1 MSAAPVA
8 AAWRIPAVPDST
20 GRRSNMPHLS
30 KARLALAA
38 AVLLAAPGL
47 RAETVGQSAAT
58 LYALNC
64 MGCHFPPDAIRHQA
78 PFLVGQFAHTES
90 GRMFFIRVPDNGGK
104 PLGKQQNTL
113 LLSEILSW
121 KKSCPVVIQ
130 NAAFLQY
137 TGPR

>member
-1 MSAAPVA
+1 
-8 AAWRIPAVPDST
+8 
-20 GRRSNMPHLS
+20 MPHLS
-30 KARLALAA
+30 KARLVLAA
-38 AVLLAAPGL
+38 ALLLAVPGV
-47 RAETVGQSAAT
+47 RGETAEQAAAT

-64 MGCHFPPDAIRHQA
+64 MGCHFPPEAIRRQA

-104 PLGKQQNTL
+104 PLGKEQNAL

-121 KKSCPVVIQ
+121 KKSCPVVLQ

>member
-1 MSAAPVA
+1 
-8 AAWRIPAVPDST
+8 
-20 GRRSNMPHLS
+20 MPHLS
-30 KARLALAA
+30 KARLALVAA
-38 AVLLAAPGL
+38 LLLAALGV
-47 RAETVGQSAAT
+47 RAEKAAQAAAT

-64 MGCHFPPDAIRHQA
+64 MGCHFPPEAIRRQA
-78 PFLVGQFAHTES
+78 PFLVGQFAHTDS

-104 PLGKQQNTL
+104 PLGKQQDAL

>member
-1 MSAAPVA
+1 ML
-8 AAWRIPAVPDST
+8 
-20 GRRSNMPHLS
+20 HLS
-30 KARLALAA
+30 KAHLVLAA
-38 AVLLAAPGL
+38 AVLLATPGI
-47 RAETVGQSAAT
+47 RAETAGQSAAT

-64 MGCHFPPDAIRHQA
+64 MGCHFPPDAIRRQA

-104 PLGKQQNTL
+104 PLGKQQNAL